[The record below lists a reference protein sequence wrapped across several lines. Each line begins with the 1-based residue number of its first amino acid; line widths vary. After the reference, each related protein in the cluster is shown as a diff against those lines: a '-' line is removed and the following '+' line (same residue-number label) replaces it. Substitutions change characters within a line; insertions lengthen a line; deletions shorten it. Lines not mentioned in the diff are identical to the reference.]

1 MEDNR
6 IPERIHNEQ
15 EIYQSNKTKNQEKAL
30 FFSFLVNNTKIEIHL
45 EQLQSYLFWNAF
57 LEYLTWIVLLALFI
71 SSPKSL
77 ALIWVL
83 FYHNAR
89 ATVGLFILRQMPKTH
104 QVVENLRD
112 YENNSLED
120 IQKSMEEN
128 YISLIHNSEHVW
140 KPLLI
145 TYFILT
151 VLSLIIDVI
160 MFFVIAAN
168 FHKDISQQKV
178 FFCLIAIIAYII
190 CDLVYFEFM
199 GSLRFSFSPE
209 TLIPIRRA
217 VLGYF
222 NNLKTG
228 IASGFRIVI
237 NKISRRGVQEAVQNP
252 PAA

>member
-6 IPERIHNEQ
+6 IPEKIPSEQ
-15 EIYQSNKTKNQEKAL
+15 EIYQANKAKNNEKSL
-30 FFSFLVNNTKIEIHL
+30 FFQFLINNTKIEVHL

-57 LEYLTWIVLLALFI
+57 LEYLTWLVLLALFI

-77 ALIWVL
+77 AVIWVL

-89 ATVGLFILRQMPKTH
+89 ATVGLFILRHMPKTH

-128 YISLIHNSEHVW
+128 YISLIHNTENVL

-151 VLSLIIDVI
+151 VLSLIIDVV
-160 MFFVIAAN
+160 MFFVIASY
-168 FHKDISQQKV
+168 FHKQDSQQKV
-178 FFCLIAIIAYII
+178 FFCLIAIIVYII

-222 NNLKTG
+222 NNLKSG
-228 IASGFRIVI
+228 IASGFRLVI
-237 NKISRRGVQEAVQNP
+237 NKISRRRVEEGVQNQAQ
-252 PAA
+252 A